1 MRSHAWERMELHGV
15 SKCNVCH
22 RHDQNFDEKFEMCD
36 EKIEKKD
43 GRPDRYKKCE
53 RKKITRGE
61 RARERTRAEK
71 TAEKDERVRRSR
83 NVRMAIIG
91 MLCHLLR
98 NSTTSD
104 EDC

>member
-1 MRSHAWERMELHGV
+1 
-15 SKCNVCH
+15 
-22 RHDQNFDEKFEMCD
+22 MCD
-36 EKIEKKD
+36 VKIEEKD

-61 RARERTRAEK
+61 RARKRTRAGK

-104 EDC
+104 EDCQRHIPHYGLKL